1 MLKTVAGTQITK
13 IIVKDKNGNTLASD
27 LEKIVCN
34 GNTIYI
40 KQCNLTIQLFYG
52 FSNIDSWTECGTSYE
67 RYYPLPLKFKA
78 SWGIT
83 EKIKSVTL
91 ILGRNYSSDCF
102 SNITNTTII
111 TTNGET
117 KEISASRFWSDTDG
131 GYISF
136 ALTECL
142 ITYFD
147 DTTKS
152 FYIRNTGTNILY
164 FQIKDGLAKNQYTNF
179 STSITV

>member
-83 EKIKSVTL
+83 EKIKSVQFSFS
-91 ILGRNYSSDCF
+91 GYSSDCF
-102 SNITNTTII
+102 SNVSNNTTI

-131 GYISF
+131 GYIGF
-136 ALTECL
+136 APAALFFVTF
-142 ITYFD
+142 FD
-147 DTTKS
+147 DTTKTL
-152 FYIRNTGTNILY
+152 FMRNAGSALHL
-164 FQIKDGLAKNQYTNF
+164 QIKDGPTKNQYTNF
-179 STSITV
+179 SISTTV